1 MATGSG
7 KSKMVILFDRFNL
20 PDDIYEVIFSTNQQK
35 IVAKE
40 LIKFMQKQKGEIDKT
55 QMSIFA
61 TQLHDGTFEC
71 ILDEPPYKGKR
82 VKLSYNKRQFYD
94 RILTPM
100 KAMGL
105 IDYDLYKKTYKIS
118 SKFTTDLIK
127 IGNMWKKEL
136 QKLGIY

>member
-1 MATGSG
+1 
-7 KSKMVILFDRFNL
+7 MVILFDRFNL
-20 PDDIYEVIFSTNQQK
+20 SEDIYEVIFSTNQQK

-40 LIKFMQKQKGEIDKT
+40 LIKFIIARKAEISKAD
-55 QMSIFA
+55 MSLFA
-61 TQLHDGTFEC
+61 TQLHDGKYEC
-71 ILDEPPYKGKR
+71 ILDEAPYKGKK

-118 SKFTTDLIK
+118 GKFTADLVR
-127 IGNMWKKEL
+127 IGNMWKQEL
-136 QKLGIY
+136 HKQGINTP

>member
-1 MATGSG
+1 
-7 KSKMVILFDRFNL
+7 MVLLFDRFNL
-20 PDDIYEVIFSTNQQK
+20 SDDIYEIIFSTNQQK

-40 LIKFMQKQKGEIDKT
+40 LIKFIVGKKGEITKT
-55 QMSIFA
+55 EMSIFA

-71 ILDEPPYKGKR
+71 VLDEPPYKGKR

-118 SKFTTDLIK
+118 SKFTADLIK
-127 IGNMWKKEL
+127 IGNLWKNEL
-136 QKLGIY
+136 KKMGINQ